1 MSREEP
7 GQVSCTPTD
16 PSIEFDVFEMVRV
29 RLVEALTAG
38 GHELI
43 EAERVALY
51 VVEGARPVSK
61 LLKVATGSQPA
72 AHEEVREALARL
84 IDEVPAL
91 EKARRVMLRM
101 DEGATGEPDEV
112 IK

>member
-1 MSREEP
+1 LSQEAP
-7 GQVSCTPTD
+7 GQVRCTPTD
-16 PSIEFDVFEMVRV
+16 PSIEFDLFEMVRV

-51 VVEGARPVSK
+51 IVEGARPVSK
-61 LLKVATGSQPA
+61 FLKVAATSQPA

-84 IDEVPAL
+84 LDEVPAL
-91 EKARRVMLRM
+91 EKARRIMLQVE
-101 DEGATGEPDEV
+101 EGATGEPDNV
-112 IK
+112 MK

>member
-1 MSREEP
+1 LGKEEP
-7 GQVSCTPTD
+7 RQIECTPTD

-61 LLKVATGSQPA
+61 FLNVATGSQSA
-72 AHEEVREALARL
+72 SHEEVREALERL
-84 IDEVPAL
+84 LDEVPAL
-91 EKARRVMLRM
+91 EKARRIMLQVE
-101 DEGATGEPDEV
+101 EGATGEPDE
-112 IK
+112 IMK